1 MSGCLLRLRTLVA
14 TKRARRTKNNVFLL
28 FYDDLQCPIT
38 PSVSPQNVCAC
49 PSLLGRGHSS
59 SASGES
65 AACTLS
71 SLGSDISRAF
81 RVAVSVPQAAS
92 LARTEKPPSRLGAL
106 LPTCEPHAL
115 KQQPWTNVTNAVNIQ
130 GHFSQQR
137 RGCIIVQDMVVPLQG
152 PFISDRLK
160 PNYQPRGL
168 RRPRRPVPNI
178 AGAGRRS

>member
-71 SLGSDISRAF
+71 SLGSDTSRAL
-81 RVAVSVPQAAS
+81 RGAASLPQAAS
-92 LARTEKPPSRLGAL
+92 LERTEEPPSRLGAL
-106 LPTCEPHAL
+106 SFTCEPHAL
-115 KQQPWTNVTNAVNIQ
+115 KQQPWTNVKNAVNIQ
-130 GHFSQQR
+130 GHFSRQR
-137 RGCIIVQDMVVPLQG
+137 KRCIIVQYVLLFPGL
-152 PFISDRLK
+152 FISDRLK

-168 RRPRRPVPNI
+168 DRPREPVPNI